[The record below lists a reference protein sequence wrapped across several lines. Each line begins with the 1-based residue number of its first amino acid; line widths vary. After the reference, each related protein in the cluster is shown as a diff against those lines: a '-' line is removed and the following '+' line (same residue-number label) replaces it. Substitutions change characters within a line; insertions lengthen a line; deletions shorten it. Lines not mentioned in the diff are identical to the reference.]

1 MAKQE
6 DFQYIFQYMVPG
18 RVERSSWLAYAL
30 ENLELSFYIK
40 A

>member
-6 DFQYIFQYMVPG
+6 DFQYIFQYKVPR
-18 RVERSSWLAYAL
+18 RVEWSSWLAYAL